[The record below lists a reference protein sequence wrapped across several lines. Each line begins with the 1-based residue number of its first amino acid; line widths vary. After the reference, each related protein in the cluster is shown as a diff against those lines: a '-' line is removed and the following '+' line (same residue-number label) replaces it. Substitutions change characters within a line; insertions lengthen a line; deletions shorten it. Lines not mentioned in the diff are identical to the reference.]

1 MHHVS
6 VPKTQNPSLQGSIL
20 VQSNANSEL
29 KGGRTDEVFHENI
42 SVKLKEKKK
51 KDNLRLPVAKIS
63 DHRSKFLQGSL
74 Y

>member
-1 MHHVS
+1 MHHIS
-6 VPKTQNPSLQGSIL
+6 VPKTQNPSLQGNIL

-29 KGGRTDEVFHENI
+29 KGGRTDELFHENI
-42 SVKLKEKKK
+42 SVKLKEEK